1 MYICNECGETC
12 EDEDLKLTKNRSEFW
27 GQSVC
32 EEQTDFACDCGGEY
46 EEAKRCPLCGDYI
59 TSDKIVCDECAED
72 NATVETAL
80 EYGDD
85 CKTEIALNAFL
96 VYMFPPSVIERIL
109 TEVMQN
115 SADKNEQARK
125 FCFDE
130 KIEYADFLLAQN
142 EAEVRERKTRL
153 KEKTNV

>member
-12 EDEDLKLTKNRSEFW
+12 EDEDLKVTKNWSEFQ
-27 GQSVC
+27 GQPVC
-32 EEQTDFACDCGGEY
+32 EEQTDYACDCGGEF
-46 EEAKRCPLCGDYI
+46 EEAERCPLCGDYI

-96 VYMFPPSVIERIL
+96 VYMFPPLVIERIL

-115 SADKNEQARK
+115 SPDKNEQARK
-125 FCFDE
+125 FCFDD
-130 KIEYADFLLAQN
+130 KIEYADFLLAH
-142 EAEVRERKTRL
+142 KI
-153 KEKTNV
+153 KGEK

>member
-1 MYICNECGETC
+1 MWICNECGDTC
-12 EDEDLKLTKNRSEFW
+12 EEEDLKTCKNWSEFW
-27 GQSVC
+27 GQPVC

-46 EEAKRCPLCGDYI
+46 EEAKRCPICGDYI

-80 EYGDD
+80 EYGGDEN
-85 CKTEIALNAFL
+85 KTEIALNAFL

-109 TEVMQN
+109 TEVMRN

-125 FCFDE
+125 FCFED
-130 KIEYADFLLAQN
+130 
-142 EAEVRERKTRL
+142 
-153 KEKTNV
+153 KEKYEDFIIYKNEGEQHENI